1 MSRNQDGDSSSTT
14 RLPNIYASPGNVGV
28 QIDSYRTKDMF
39 HRPRSTKFTTAFHGH
54 MFQDHT
60 LKNAKRML
68 ARELQ
73 RRRDEEERAKKL
85 AEYQIQRLEAKVQLE
100 EKRKHREYLRKQ
112 RAWEMQQAMKA
123 ASQLALEHRSV
134 PPQRSFLQRWNE
146 VPSPVAKSLESFIQD
161 PNLAGK
167 LKISFPTPPLSDA
180 DPPVLWRSRD
190 AAELCAAMDAAL
202 HLTTAMDD
210 MISLEDTVP
219 ECLDQGLPF
228 VVPVLPITIME
239 KPPSR
244 PEVPDP
250 VRVIEPR
257 AISQWLSTP
266 TSSHDGEWTVLLDE
280 DFDAKADLI
289 NMPLAP
295 PPDQDDDDHRIERCE
310 NISVL
315 SSGGMEHADF
325 DDSLATLEPI
335 LAGHRRPKSIL
346 KKSTKANPT
355 APVLAVGSSQF
366 SLRKDSKR
374 AHWVI
379 DDACDDTLL
388 GAPSIPSI
396 KKTIQ
401 ICLSDLIKVDVA
413 LKCNHATHDSFHSLG
428 TVAYT
433 CVKCGVRVDST
444 SKSYLFVQALDTAKF
459 EYLLV
464 TLRPKLLL
472 HLERQNMALED
483 VQSFCRHHRVE
494 LETTAALLLQRAILL
509 FLRRKHGRRAESR
522 VLVSLNAHDRRR
534 RQRQCARD
542 LYRVQC
548 RVRRKPIK
556 LLQIVDGA
564 LSLGRSYDAND
575 NVDLPA
581 KISTPTPTTLRE
593 SIAASTPE
601 SVGRL
606 PSNQATPS
614 TAPLLPY
621 SNLQTSTASLPAT
634 EVISSIVL
642 PSIERSTPSPEFY
655 RCFAPQCGGRK
666 FLNKKWYVLH
676 MEKVRRRIDR
686 RHSIFYRFMQH
697 ATTKKRLHDEAAFLD
712 RMRNHGLPML
722 RQHTEAPPP
731 VPQKPMSKQ
740 CLPSLGNHKSATM
753 LMQLVRLDT
762 VAAADA
768 QVVRVTRDMA
778 ELVMGRSVKH
788 CDIII
793 DCPAYPGLVSKQHL
807 RLVISDST
815 CVVVNYLQQR
825 LSRRTRRTVVVE
837 DLGSKNG
844 TFVNGKQQHQRLELY
859 AGDMLELGRVK
870 HRPES
875 GVVFVCHLPN
885 CTTSTL

>member
-1 MSRNQDGDSSSTT
+1 MTHVAVCRQILGDIANDL
-14 RLPNIYASPGNVGV
+14 RV
-28 QIDSYRTKDMF
+28 
-39 HRPRSTKFTTAFHGH
+39 H
-54 MFQDHT
+54 
-60 LKNAKRML
+60 L
-68 ARELQ
+68 ARRKVASELQ
-73 RRRDEEERAKKL
+73 ARCVYRWRDHAGSLLRPYPLRYSPLHTHDHFRWCFVHSLSRIRREREHSRSAGTR
-85 AEYQIQRLEAKVQLE
+85 RLVHALLKTLHWPVVLRATADRVVQ
-100 EKRKHREYLRKQ
+100 
-112 RAWEMQQAMKA
+112 A
-123 ASQLALEHRSV
+123 
-134 PPQRSFLQRWNE
+134 
-146 VPSPVAKSLESFIQD
+146 
-161 PNLAGK
+161 
-167 LKISFPTPPLSDA
+167 
-180 DPPVLWRSRD
+180 
-190 AAELCAAMDAAL
+190 
-202 HLTTAMDD
+202 
-210 MISLEDTVP
+210 
-219 ECLDQGLPF
+219 
-228 VVPVLPITIME
+228 
-239 KPPSR
+239 
-244 PEVPDP
+244 
-250 VRVIEPR
+250 RV
-257 AISQWLSTP
+257 
-266 TSSHDGEWTVLLDE
+266 
-280 DFDAKADLI
+280 
-289 NMPLAP
+289 
-295 PPDQDDDDHRIERCE
+295 
-310 NISVL
+310 
-315 SSGGMEHADF
+315 
-325 DDSLATLEPI
+325 
-335 LAGHRRPKSIL
+335 
-346 KKSTKANPT
+346 
-355 APVLAVGSSQF
+355 
-366 SLRKDSKR
+366 
-374 AHWVI
+374 
-379 DDACDDTLL
+379 
-388 GAPSIPSI
+388 SIPSI

-621 SNLQTSTASLPAT
+621 SNLQTSTASHTAT

-676 MEKVRRRIDR
+676 MEK
-686 RHSIFYRFMQH
+686 H

-815 CVVVNYLQQR
+815 
-825 LSRRTRRTVVVE
+825 TVVVE

-885 CTTSTL
+885 CAMSQVSATRKLFVRQLLSARSLPESRNKYLYRGVELIRAWIQGIVVDVQMPRFAVDDGTGIMWIDMQGLIKANSSLSVQVGEYVMIIGPVLGTQGTPQHVAPDRIQAHQVIPLTAKDVHRELGTPTIEIDD

>member
-73 RRRDEEERAKKL
+73 RRRDEEERGKKL

-134 PPQRSFLQRWNE
+134 VRIQSMHRGWRVRRAVRRQAHAATTIQATVRRHRTQQEYTRQRRAHRVLQNQCAVKIQAHVRRHLSTKRLAQMKASVQVACIPPSVNPNDSLSASPATNLINPTPPLPSDIPHTTSSADKQEEIRFPVAVAHAPTPPPAKPKLPSSNNFVLKRVGGGFRRIVQPPQLEIAPMPPSSARSPLSSVASTSTKKRFAMPQPPQRSFLQRWNE

-202 HLTTAMDD
+202 HVAETFNITEEEMQPPLTQQDVVELTTAMDD

-228 VVPVLPITIME
+228 VVPVFPITIME

-266 TSSHDGEWTVLLDE
+266 TSSHDGEWTVLLDA

-335 LAGHRRPKSIL
+335 LAGRRRPKSIL

-388 GAPSIPSI
+388 GAPSLP
-396 KKTIQ
+396 
-401 ICLSDLIKVDVA
+401 
-413 LKCNHATHDSFHSLG
+413 
-428 TVAYT
+428 
-433 CVKCGVRVDST
+433 
-444 SKSYLFVQALDTAKF
+444 
-459 EYLLV
+459 
-464 TLRPKLLL
+464 P
-472 HLERQNMALED
+472 
-483 VQSFCRHHRVE
+483 
-494 LETTAALLLQRAILL
+494 
-509 FLRRKHGRRAESR
+509 
-522 VLVSLNAHDRRR
+522 
-534 RQRQCARD
+534 
-542 LYRVQC
+542 
-548 RVRRKPIK
+548 
-556 LLQIVDGA
+556 
-564 LSLGRSYDAND
+564 LSL
-575 NVDLPA
+575 
-581 KISTPTPTTLRE
+581 T
-593 SIAASTPE
+593 
-601 SVGRL
+601 
-606 PSNQATPS
+606 
-614 TAPLLPY
+614 
-621 SNLQTSTASLPAT
+621 
-634 EVISSIVL
+634 
-642 PSIERSTPSPEFY
+642 
-655 RCFAPQCGGRK
+655 
-666 FLNKKWYVLH
+666 
-676 MEKVRRRIDR
+676 
-686 RHSIFYRFMQH
+686 
-697 ATTKKRLHDEAAFLD
+697 
-712 RMRNHGLPML
+712 
-722 RQHTEAPPP
+722 
-731 VPQKPMSKQ
+731 
-740 CLPSLGNHKSATM
+740 
-753 LMQLVRLDT
+753 
-762 VAAADA
+762 
-768 QVVRVTRDMA
+768 
-778 ELVMGRSVKH
+778 
-788 CDIII
+788 
-793 DCPAYPGLVSKQHL
+793 
-807 RLVISDST
+807 
-815 CVVVNYLQQR
+815 
-825 LSRRTRRTVVVE
+825 
-837 DLGSKNG
+837 
-844 TFVNGKQQHQRLELY
+844 
-859 AGDMLELGRVK
+859 
-870 HRPES
+870 
-875 GVVFVCHLPN
+875 
-885 CTTSTL
+885 